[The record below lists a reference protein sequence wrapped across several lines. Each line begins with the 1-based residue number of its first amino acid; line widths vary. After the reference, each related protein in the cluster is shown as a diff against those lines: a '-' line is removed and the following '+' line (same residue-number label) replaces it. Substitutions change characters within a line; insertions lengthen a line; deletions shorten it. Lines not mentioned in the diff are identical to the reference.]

1 MIKLIHL
8 IFVVLKI
15 QERYFSNRQI
25 GVRPPETF
33 IIMEIRQIISLD
45 GAISAATPAIFP
57 NE

>member
-45 GAISAATPAIFP
+45 GAISAATPTIFP